1 MRSKSD
7 GFHFERK
14 EIEMSTDHNPT
25 SVAEAFAQCV
35 VTAKWAAILPLLSKS
50 LASEHTAETL
60 EDAFGWEVLDESLRQ
75 MHMEMSGEDE
85 EMVPHLDPPDR
96 FEVYEEAEWDAPE
109 EIEPDLGWVEVDFMP
124 SEESEFDTCFNCFL
138 AMVDEDGP
146 KIAAFEIQLPD

>member
-1 MRSKSD
+1 MSSD
-7 GFHFERK
+7 Q
-14 EIEMSTDHNPT
+14 DPT
-25 SVAEAFAQCV
+25 SVAESFANFV
-35 VTAKWAAILPLLSKS
+35 VKAKWAAILPLFSKS
-50 LASEHTAETL
+50 LVSEHTAESL
-60 EDAFGWEVLDESLRQ
+60 ADVLGWEVLGERLRQ

-85 EMVPHLDPPDR
+85 EMVPHLDPPER

-109 EIEPDLGWVEVDFMP
+109 EIEPDLGWVEVDFLP